1 MAGGLA
7 SVRHARQV
15 LCISCALWIR
25 GQKWEFQLSMSQS
38 KSRSSSANGV
48 NTSDAPTN
56 GAPKPAAK
64 VPALAKAVS
73 LHLEGNLQEALEEI
87 NGALAAGEESLEIFS
102 AKAQLQYDLEQYED
116 AEKSYAKVL
125 SLHPKHAAAN
135 FHMAVCLEKLGR
147 WQEAA
152 DFFEKAAETDPDR
165 LDTRLG
171 LGICQLHLDKTE
183 AAAERF
189 DRVLSQDPE

>member
-1 MAGGLA
+1 
-7 SVRHARQV
+7 
-15 LCISCALWIR
+15 
-25 GQKWEFQLSMSQS
+25 MSQ
-38 KSRSSSANGV
+38 KSRSSSANGA
-48 NTSDAPTN
+48 TTTN
-56 GAPKPAAK
+56 GAPANGVPKAAPK

-125 SLHPKHAAAN
+125 SMHPKHAAAN

-152 DFFEKAAETDPDR
+152 DFFETAAETDPNR

-183 AAAERF
+183 AAAESSKIRLRRMTYAQAAGWAATLPCGICPP
-189 DRVLSQDPE
+189 DLARRMTR